1 MRKVATQAV
10 GAVLSGR
17 RGRPRAD
24 QAGEVEERVLNV
36 ATRLFLSHGFD
47 RTTFEGLAEEAQ
59 AGKATLYARYR
70 NKEALYEAVVRRRV
84 AQSVARISAAS
95 DGGVSRENLLG
106 VAMLLADEIF
116 VPDVI
121 ALMRLTIA
129 EVTRFPEMA
138 LATYRIGYGGCV
150 SALAEIIAGQGH
162 TPEMLVAAT
171 PAATRFVERV
181 FYAAADARPL
191 RRGPPEPKAAGQGGR
206 RAGRRWP
213 PRGGSAGCPKGGPF
227 PLDLQNALG
236 RHQARRGGAGRTLL
250 SRRRH
255 PGVNGRW
262 DRTAFP

>member
-1 MRKVATQAV
+1 MRQVATQAV
-10 GAVLSGR
+10 GAVVSGR

-24 QAGEVEERVLNV
+24 QAGEVEERVLDV

-181 FYAAADARPL
+181 FMPLQMHALYGVDLPSLRLRAREDVAHAVDGL
-191 RRGPPEPKAAGQGGR
+191 LAEGVRDVRKAVHSPSTFKTR
-206 RAGRRWP
+206 
-213 PRGGSAGCPKGGPF
+213 
-227 PLDLQNALG
+227 
-236 RHQARRGGAGRTLL
+236 
-250 SRRRH
+250 
-255 PGVNGRW
+255 
-262 DRTAFP
+262 

>member
-171 PAATRFVERV
+171 PAATQFVERV
-181 FYAAADARPL
+181 FMPLQMHALYGVDLPSLRLRAREDVAQAVDGLLADGVRDV
-191 RRGPPEPKAAGQGGR
+191 RKAVHSPSTFKTR
-206 RAGRRWP
+206 
-213 PRGGSAGCPKGGPF
+213 
-227 PLDLQNALG
+227 
-236 RHQARRGGAGRTLL
+236 
-250 SRRRH
+250 
-255 PGVNGRW
+255 
-262 DRTAFP
+262 